1 MVKRRIWWITLLRR
15 EEWRGLATNMRDNVA
30 QEGKRSGRATNMGD
44 NVALEGKAEG
54 LGNEYEG

>member
-1 MVKRRIWWITLLRR
+1 MLRR